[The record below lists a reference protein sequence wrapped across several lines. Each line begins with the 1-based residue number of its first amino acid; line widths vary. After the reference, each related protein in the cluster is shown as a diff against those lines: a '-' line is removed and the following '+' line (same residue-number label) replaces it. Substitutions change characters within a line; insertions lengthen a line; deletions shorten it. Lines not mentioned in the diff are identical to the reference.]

1 MMKNIYLITLLTL
14 ILSSCGSLTRMSR
27 EKVDA
32 PIIYSTRDDISVTD
46 DLESKGN
53 VKTVSVLFINFYK
66 WNEDKRQLKI
76 GPFRFLDRDYTEG
89 EFIGYNGLKSTFD
102 ERLATYNFISENP
115 EIDYVTNIRFKKKYV
130 RKPFYWRALNI
141 GARETETTII
151 GKGVILKNKTK
162 IDQ

>member
-1 MMKNIYLITLLTL
+1 MVKNIYLIALLAL
-14 ILSSCGSLTRMSR
+14 MFSSCGSLTRMSR

-46 DLESKGN
+46 DLEAVGK
-53 VKTVSVLFINFYK
+53 VKTVSVLFVDFYK
-66 WNEDKRQLKI
+66 WDEDKRQLKI

-89 EFIGYNGLKSTFD
+89 EFIGYDGLKSTFD

-115 EIDYVTNIRFKKKYV
+115 EIDYVTNIRFKKQYV

-162 IDQ
+162 LN

>member
-1 MMKNIYLITLLTL
+1 MVKNIYLIALLAL
-14 ILSSCGSLTRMSR
+14 MFSSCGSLTRMSR

-46 DLESKGN
+46 DLEAVGR
-53 VKTVSVLFINFYK
+53 VKTVSVLFVDFYK
-66 WNEDKRQLKI
+66 WDEDKRQLKI

-89 EFIGYNGLKSTFD
+89 EFIGYNGLNSTFD

-115 EIDYVTNIRFKKKYV
+115 EIDYVTNIRFKKQYV

-162 IDQ
+162 LN